1 MASSYLDYQI
11 NQKQRRTR
19 SRICHGRGV
28 EVGFIVILPEGGAGS
43 SMCDSLGN
51 AEMIFA
57 SNQEETMRLPF
68 EASYALWDS
77 LQEADWEMGG
87 EV

>member
-1 MASSYLDYQI
+1 
-11 NQKQRRTR
+11 
-19 SRICHGRGV
+19 
-28 EVGFIVILPEGGAGS
+28 
-43 SMCDSLGN
+43 MCDSLGN

-57 SNQEETMRLPF
+57 SNQEETVRLPF